1 MVVVLSLYC
10 YRTLLLYRPAN
21 PSSQFKLM
29 LTQVFYVWLEV
40 TYPAGNLRGISNFT
54 VKFGL
59 SGQYETRRAHWRIST
74 EDRILTSF
82 GTSLMFLF
90 FQWRNINDWVTSCCG
105 EGYFAWM
112 RKSYCCFVDFRTNL
126 RQLWMGLGFKRSR
139 QLEKHRKRK

>member
-59 SGQYETRRAHWRIST
+59 SGQVFLRIST
-74 EDRILTSF
+74 ILVKKA
-82 GTSLMFLF
+82 LKLLF
-90 FQWRNINDWVTSCCG
+90 ENYT
-105 EGYFAWM
+105 E
-112 RKSYCCFVDFRTNL
+112 
-126 RQLWMGLGFKRSR
+126 
-139 QLEKHRKRK
+139 